1 MAASACNE
9 GASGMPEK
17 LDDVARLAGVSAA
30 TVSRALRG
38 VPGVAESTRTRV
50 LAAAA
55 ELGYAI
61 SPAASSLATGRTGT
75 VGVIVPFVDRWYFA
89 RLISGV
95 ERVLRDAGISLLLYN
110 LGDEPGRARFFAG
123 LPLRRRVDAVLV
135 LSLPLKETERELL
148 RSLDVPLVTIGTE
161 EPGGDSVGIDDHG
174 AAVTAMRHLVQ
185 LGHREIAFIGERPP
199 IPLGFTTPLRRLAA
213 YREVYHA
220 VCREDGREPEPAFET
235 GGGFTVAGGEEA
247 MGTLLGLPRRPTA
260 VFAASDE
267 MAFGALRTLRRAGL
281 RVPEDVSVLG
291 FDDHDLADL
300 LELSTVAQPVAELG
314 AWAGGLL
321 LARLSGGKIATSP
334 SILGTRLVL
343 RGSTAPPSVR

>member
-1 MAASACNE
+1 
-9 GASGMPEK
+9 MPEK

-38 VPGVAESTRTRV
+38 LPGVAVRTRTRV

-75 VGVIVPFVDRWYFA
+75 VGVIVPYVDRWYFS

-110 LGDEPGRARFFAG
+110 LGDGPGRERFFAG

-135 LSLPLKETERELL
+135 LSLPLAETERELL
-148 RSLDVPLVTIGTE
+148 LGLDVPLVTIGTE

-185 LGHREIAFIGERPP
+185 LGHREIAFIGESAP

-220 VCREDGREPEPAFET
+220 VCRDDGREPDPAFET
-235 GGGFTVAGGEEA
+235 GGGFTVAGGERA
-247 MGTLLGLPRRPTA
+247 MSALLGLSRRPTA

-281 RVPEDVSVLG
+281 RVPADVSVLG
-291 FDDHDLADL
+291 FDDHDLAGL

-314 AWAGGLL
+314 ERAGRLL

-334 SILGTRLVL
+334 SILGTQLVL
-343 RGSTAPPSVR
+343 RGSTAPPLAG

>member
-1 MAASACNE
+1 
-9 GASGMPEK
+9 MPEK

-38 VPGVAESTRTRV
+38 VPGVADGTRTRV

-55 ELGYAI
+55 RLGYAI

-75 VGVIVPFVDRWYFA
+75 VGVIVPYVDRWYFS

-95 ERVLRDAGISLLLYN
+95 ERVLRDAGTSLLLYN
-110 LGDEPGRARFFAG
+110 LGDEPGRARFFAD

-135 LSLPLKETERELL
+135 LSLPLTRPERELL
-148 RSLDVPLVTIGTE
+148 LGLGIPLVTIGTE
-161 EPGGDSVGIDDHG
+161 EPGADSVGIDDH
-174 AAVTAMRHLVQ
+174 AAAETAMRHLVQ
-185 LGHREIAFIGERPP
+185 LGHRDIAFIGESTPV
-199 IPLGFTTPLRRLAA
+199 PLGFTTPLRRREA
-213 YREVYHA
+213 YRRIYHA
-220 VCREDGREPEPAFET
+220 VCREDGRTPDPAFET
-235 GGGFTVAGGEEA
+235 GGGFTVAGGERA

-291 FDDHDLADL
+291 FDDHELAGL
-300 LELSTVAQPVAELG
+300 LDLSTVAQPVAALG
-314 AWAGGLL
+314 ERAGRLL
-321 LARLSGGKIATSP
+321 LSRLSGGKIGTSP
-334 SILGTRLVL
+334 LILGTQLVL
-343 RGSTAPPSVR
+343 RGSTAPPRSG

>member
-1 MAASACNE
+1 MPYTQMAASACNRLE
-9 GASGMPEK
+9 QGMPEK

-38 VPGVAESTRTRV
+38 VPGVAERTRTRV

-61 SPAASSLATGRTGT
+61 SPTASSLATGRTGT
-75 VGVIVPFVDRWYFA
+75 VGVIVPYVDRWYFS
-89 RLISGV
+89 RIISGV
-95 ERVLRDAGISLLLYN
+95 ERVLREAGLSLLLYN
-110 LGDEPGRARFFAG
+110 LGDDAGRARFFAG

-135 LSLPLKETERELL
+135 LALPLSDAERELL
-148 RSLDVPLVTIGTE
+148 LNLGTPLVTVGTE
-161 EPGGDSVGIDDHG
+161 EPGADSVGIDDHG

-185 LGHREIAFIGERPP
+185 LGHRRIGFVGEGAPV
-199 IPLGFTTPLRRLAA
+199 PLGFTTPLRRLAA
-213 YREVYHA
+213 YREV
-220 VCREDGREPEPAFET
+220 CPEPDPAFET
-235 GGGFTVAGGEEA
+235 AGRFTVAGGERA
-247 MGTLLGLPRRPTA
+247 MATLLGLPRRPTA

-314 AWAGGLL
+314 ARAGHRV
-321 LARLSGGKIATSP
+321 LARLSGEKVSQSRTIV
-334 SILGTRLVL
+334 GTHLVL
-343 RGSTAPPSVR
+343 RGSTAPAPTL

>member
-1 MAASACNE
+1 MGQE
-9 GASGMPEK
+9 MPDK

-38 VPGVAESTRTRV
+38 VPGVAERTRTRV
-50 LAAAA
+50 LAVAA

-75 VGVIVPFVDRWYFA
+75 VGVIVPYVDRWYFA

-95 ERVLRDAGISLLLYN
+95 ERVLREAGMSMLLYN
-110 LGDEPGRARFFAG
+110 LGDDPGRARFFAG

-135 LSLPLKETERELL
+135 LSLPLRESERELL
-148 RSLDVPLVTIGTE
+148 QGLGTPVVTIGTE
-161 EPGGDSVGIDDHG
+161 EPGADSVGIDDHG

-185 LGHREIAFIGERPP
+185 LGHREIAFIGESAP
-199 IPLGFTTPLRRLAA
+199 IPLGFTAPLRRLAA
-213 YREVYHA
+213 YREVYHG
-220 VCREDGREPEPAFET
+220 VCREDGRVPDPAFET
-235 GGGFTVAGGEEA
+235 GGGFTLTGGERA
-247 MGTLLGLPRRPTA
+247 MGSLLGLRRRPTA

-267 MAFGALRTLRRAGL
+267 MAFGALRTLRQAGL
-281 RVPEDVSVLG
+281 RVPADVSVLG
-291 FDDHDLADL
+291 FDNHDLADL

-314 AWAGGLL
+314 ERAGRLI

-343 RGSTAPPSVR
+343 RGSTAPPPGR

>member
-1 MAASACNE
+1 MGQE
-9 GASGMPEK
+9 MPEK

-38 VPGVAESTRTRV
+38 VPGVADRTRTRV

-55 ELGYAI
+55 QLGYAV

-75 VGVIVPFVDRWYFA
+75 VGVIVPYVDRWYFA

-110 LGDEPGRARFFAG
+110 LGDDPGRTRFFAG
-123 LPLRRRVDAVLV
+123 LPLRGRVDAVLV
-135 LSLPLKETERELL
+135 LSLPLTETERAQL
-148 RSLDVPLVTIGTE
+148 RGLGVPLVTIGTE
-161 EPGGDSVGIDDHG
+161 EPGGDFVGIDDHG

-185 LGHREIAFIGERPP
+185 LGHREIAFIGESAP

-220 VCREDGREPEPAFET
+220 VCRADGREPEAAFET
-235 GGGFTVAGGEEA
+235 GGGFTVAGGERA
-247 MGTLLGLPRRPTA
+247 MGALLGLPRRPTA

-291 FDDHDLADL
+291 FDNHDLSDL

-314 AWAGGLL
+314 ERAGRLL
-321 LARLSGGKIATSP
+321 LARLSGGKIATIP
-334 SILGTRLVL
+334 SILGTQLVL
-343 RGSTAPPSVR
+343 RGSTAPCPGR

>member
-1 MAASACNE
+1 M
-9 GASGMPEK
+9 GQGMPEK

-38 VPGVAESTRTRV
+38 LPGVAVRTRTRV
-50 LAAAA
+50 LEAAA

-75 VGVIVPFVDRWYFA
+75 VGVIVPYVDRWYFS

-110 LGDEPGRARFFAG
+110 LGDDPGRARFFAG

-135 LSLPLKETERELL
+135 LSLPLAETERELL
-148 RSLDVPLVTIGTE
+148 LGLDVPLVTIGTE

-185 LGHREIAFIGERPP
+185 LGHREIAFIGESAP

-220 VCREDGREPEPAFET
+220 VCREDGREPDPAFET
-235 GGGFTVAGGEEA
+235 GGGFTVAGGERA
-247 MGTLLGLPRRPTA
+247 MGALLGLPRRPTA

-281 RVPEDVSVLG
+281 RVPADVSVLG
-291 FDDHDLADL
+291 FDDHDLAGL

-314 AWAGGLL
+314 ARAGRLL

-334 SILGTRLVL
+334 SILGTQLVL
-343 RGSTAPPSVR
+343 RGSTAPPVAR